1 MGATG
6 PFKLYN
12 LQLKKKLVI
21 SCGQRG
27 IEAPTTHTVSEQQ
40 QQQHV
45 FLRKSLFW
53 VEIQWFGNQLACG
66 RSCSKSHVDMKF
78 EASHV

>member
-45 FLRKSLFW
+45 FLRKSLASAPGPS
-53 VEIQWFGNQLACG
+53 QCP
-66 RSCSKSHVDMKF
+66 SDM
-78 EASHV
+78 